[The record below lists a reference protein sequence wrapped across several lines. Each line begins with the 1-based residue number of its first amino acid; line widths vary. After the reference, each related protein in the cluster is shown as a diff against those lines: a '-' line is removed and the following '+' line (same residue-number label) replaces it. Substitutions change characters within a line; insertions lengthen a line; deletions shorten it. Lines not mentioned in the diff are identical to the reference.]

1 MERLEIGRATVA
13 NFANC
18 VCKRKEAVRKLPGV
32 AAGIN
37 RESGQIR
44 PVASG
49 SAAGSHS
56 AAVAVLCAFVR
67 RSEHATGFARGAS
80 FGTPKDFFG
89 APKQIAG
96 FAGGSAAEQKHRQH
110 AACQPPAIKAKVK
123 SAVANIMA
131 GAGLLSHSIAVIR
144 YYSGDCSI

>member
-18 VCKRKEAVRKLPGV
+18 VCKRKEAVRKLEELPGV
-32 AAGIN
+32 AAGTN

-80 FGTPKDFFG
+80 FGTPKDF
-89 APKQIAG
+89 
-96 FAGGSAAEQKHRQH
+96 
-110 AACQPPAIKAKVK
+110 
-123 SAVANIMA
+123 
-131 GAGLLSHSIAVIR
+131 
-144 YYSGDCSI
+144 